1 MPKPTSKRPEAVE
14 KAIATFEANEGV
26 LRMADALRA
35 GIHRNTL
42 YAMLKQGVVERLCRG
57 LYRLSDAHPLGDPD
71 LVTVATKVPDGVI
84 CLVSALAYHELTTQI
99 PHEIHVAISRNSE
112 PPRLEYPPIRV
123 YRFSGKAFSEGIE
136 RPLIDKVPVA
146 IYDREKTL
154 ADCFK
159 YRNKIGMDS
168 VLESLRLYKD
178 QRRINV
184 DALLRYASI
193 CRVTKVIRPYL
204 ESIL

>member
-1 MPKPTSKRPEAVE
+1 MPKPTTKQPEAVE
-14 KAIATFEANEGV
+14 KAVAVFEANGGV

-42 YAMLKQGVVERLCRG
+42 YSMFEQGIVERLCRG
-57 LYRLSDAHPLGDPD
+57 LYRLSDAQPLGNPD
-71 LVTVATKVPDGVI
+71 LVTVAKKVPDGVI

-112 PPRLEYPPIRV
+112 PPRLDYPPVRV

-136 RPLIDKVPVA
+136 RPLVDIVPVG

-159 YRNKIGMDS
+159 YRNKIGMDT
-168 VLESLRLYKD
+168 VLESLHLYRD
-178 QRRINV
+178 QRRIDV
-184 DALLRYASI
+184 DALLHYASI
-193 CRVTKVIRPYL
+193 CRVTEIIRPYL

>member
-1 MPKPTSKRPEAVE
+1 MPKTTTTRSEAID
-14 KAIATFEANEGV
+14 KAIASFDANDGT

-42 YAMLKQGVVERLCRG
+42 YAMLEQGVVERLCRG
-57 LYRLSDAHPLGDPD
+57 LYRLADARPLGNPD
-71 LVTVATKVPDGVI
+71 LVTVAKKVPDGVV
-84 CLVSALAYHELTTQI
+84 CLISALAHHELTTQI
-99 PHEIHVAISRNSE
+99 PHEIHVAIARNSE
-112 PPRLEYPPIRV
+112 PPRLDYPPLRV

-136 RPLIDKVPVA
+136 RPLIDNVPVA
-146 IYDREKTL
+146 VYDREKTL

-159 YRNKIGMDS
+159 YRNKIGMDT

-184 DALLRYASI
+184 DALLHYASV
-193 CRVTKVIRPYL
+193 CRVTNTIRPYL

>member
-1 MPKPTSKRPEAVE
+1 MPKPTMKQPEAVE
-14 KAIATFEANEGV
+14 KAVAVFEANGGV

-42 YAMLKQGVVERLCRG
+42 YAMFEQGIVERLCRG
-57 LYRLSDAHPLGDPD
+57 LYRLSDAQPLGNPD
-71 LVTVATKVPDGVI
+71 LVMVAKKVPDGVI

-112 PPRLEYPPIRV
+112 PPRLEYPPVRV

-136 RPLIDKVPVA
+136 RPLVDIVPVG
-146 IYDREKTL
+146 IYGREKTL

-159 YRNKIGMDS
+159 YRNKIGMDT
-168 VLESLRLYKD
+168 VLESLRLYRD
-178 QRRINV
+178 QRRIDV
-184 DALLRYASI
+184 DALLHYASI
-193 CRVTKVIRPYL
+193 CRVTEMIRPYL